1 MFSFETK
8 ILIILYIEQRKRKG
22 GNKMSEQKVLLKVE
36 HMNKSFGITKALQD
50 VSFTLRCGQILGLI
64 GENGSGK
71 STTFKSVLGLVRID
85 EGSVKIF
92 GRDLCDL
99 NTRDREN
106 IGVVLSDSGF
116 SNYLNIKDILPI
128 MNHFY
133 RNFDRNT
140 FVARCRRFQLPFDKK
155 LKDFST
161 GMKAQLKILLALS
174 HRAQLIIL
182 DEPTSGLDVVAR
194 DTVLDLIREYLEED
208 ERRSVLISS
217 HIAGDLEKLCDDLYM
232 IHDGHIVFHEET
244 DVLLSEYGLLKVS
257 AQQYDRLDKRYL
269 LRMMK
274 ESFGISCLTSEKRY
288 YEENYPGIV
297 IEKGSI
303 DEMITMMVKGEN
315 VK

>member
-1 MFSFETK
+1 MLKIDHLKKNYGSFRLDCSLEVSP
-8 ILIILYIEQRKRKG
+8 G
-22 GNKMSEQKVLLKVE
+22 C
-36 HMNKSFGITKALQD
+36 IT
-50 VSFTLRCGQILGLI
+50 GLV
-64 GENGSGK
+64 GPNGSGK

-99 NTRDREN
+99 STRDREN

-182 DEPTSGLDVVAR
+182 DEPTAGQDFHHYTEIMEFLRGLNEQGVTVVMITHDMHLMLEYTPRALVFS
-194 DTVLDLIREYLEED
+194 DGQLIAD
-208 ERRSVLISS
+208 RRASEV
-217 HIAGDLEKLCDDLYM
+217 LCDPEL
-232 IHDGHIVFHEET
+232 IERAALKET
-244 DVLLSEYGLLKVS
+244 SLFTLANQCEITPPEAFVERFIGE
-257 AQQYDRLDKRYL
+257 DREVRSNG
-269 LRMMK
+269 R
-274 ESFGISCLTSEKRY
+274 
-288 YEENYPGIV
+288 
-297 IEKGSI
+297 
-303 DEMITMMVKGEN
+303 
-315 VK
+315 

>member
-1 MFSFETK
+1 
-8 ILIILYIEQRKRKG
+8 
-22 GNKMSEQKVLLKVE
+22 
-36 HMNKSFGITKALQD
+36 
-50 VSFTLRCGQILGLI
+50 
-64 GENGSGK
+64 
-71 STTFKSVLGLVRID
+71 
-85 EGSVKIF
+85 
-92 GRDLCDL
+92 
-99 NTRDREN
+99 
-106 IGVVLSDSGF
+106 
-116 SNYLNIKDILPI
+116 
-128 MNHFY
+128 
-133 RNFDRNT
+133 
-140 FVARCRRFQLPFDKK
+140 
-155 LKDFST
+155 
-161 GMKAQLKILLALS
+161 MKAQLKILLALS

>member
-1 MFSFETK
+1 MLKIDHLKKNYGSFRLDCSLEV
-8 ILIILYIEQRKRKG
+8 RPG
-22 GNKMSEQKVLLKVE
+22 C
-36 HMNKSFGITKALQD
+36 IT
-50 VSFTLRCGQILGLI
+50 GLV
-64 GENGSGK
+64 GPNGSGK

-99 NTRDREN
+99 STRDREN

-244 DVLLSEYGLLKVS
+244 DVLLSGYGLLKVS
-257 AQQYDRLDKRYL
+257 AQQYDRPDKRYL

-303 DEMITMMVKGEN
+303 DEMITMMVKGGN

>member
-1 MFSFETK
+1 MLKIDHLKKNYGSFRLDCSLEVSP
-8 ILIILYIEQRKRKG
+8 G
-22 GNKMSEQKVLLKVE
+22 C
-36 HMNKSFGITKALQD
+36 IT
-50 VSFTLRCGQILGLI
+50 GLV
-64 GENGSGK
+64 GPNGSGK

-194 DTVLDLIREYLEED
+194 DTVLDLIRGYLEED

-303 DEMITMMVKGEN
+303 DEMITMMVKGGN

>member
-1 MFSFETK
+1 MLKIDHLKKNYGSFRLDCSLEVSP
-8 ILIILYIEQRKRKG
+8 G
-22 GNKMSEQKVLLKVE
+22 C
-36 HMNKSFGITKALQD
+36 IT
-50 VSFTLRCGQILGLI
+50 GLV
-64 GENGSGK
+64 GPNGSGK

-155 LKDFST
+155 LKDFSI

-174 HRAQLIIL
+174 HRA
-182 DEPTSGLDVVAR
+182 
-194 DTVLDLIREYLEED
+194 
-208 ERRSVLISS
+208 
-217 HIAGDLEKLCDDLYM
+217 
-232 IHDGHIVFHEET
+232 
-244 DVLLSEYGLLKVS
+244 
-257 AQQYDRLDKRYL
+257 
-269 LRMMK
+269 
-274 ESFGISCLTSEKRY
+274 
-288 YEENYPGIV
+288 
-297 IEKGSI
+297 
-303 DEMITMMVKGEN
+303 
-315 VK
+315 